1 MLGNMDTHRTH
12 LQHPQTLFLRDP
24 SQRLADLPA
33 STRITMDLLAVSEG
47 RDPSSP
53 YVELFAQITTL
64 QAKGDHYGLIQA
76 AERADLAVCPPLCCR
91 TCRKSLILLP
101 FKVTHDNNPMR
112 LLLTMPL
119 VMSCLIVNDLSAE
132 FDSSL

>member
-1 MLGNMDTHRTH
+1 MDTHLR
-12 LQHPQTLFLRDP
+12 HPQTVSLRDP

-33 STRITMDLLAVSEG
+33 STRIAMDVLAASEG
-47 RDPSSP
+47 HHPSSP
-53 YVELFAQITTL
+53 YVELFAQIAAL

-76 AERADLAVCPPLCCR
+76 AERADLAVCPSLCCR
-91 TCRKSLILLP
+91 TCSENLILLP

-132 FDSSL
+132 FYSSL